1 MRTCR
6 APKKSSLAGD
16 LVLAP
21 SRGYFKLFSAR
32 GTAFRVH
39 WSTPL
44 IAVIAG
50 GAYHPFVALAYLLVI
65 VIHELGHAFF
75 ARRFGLH
82 VVSIDVH
89 GFGGVCRWS
98 GSTTPVRHAIIAW
111 GGIVF
116 QLVLGAACMLY
127 KNEPFLGMVF
137 GVNLLLMIV
146 NALPIPGLD
155 GWEAWPLFHPRNVRS
170 LFVRRRR
177 AALRSRA
184 DELEAELAAT
194 LAREVEREKR
204 SQSKYV
210 N

>member
-1 MRTCR
+1 
-6 APKKSSLAGD
+6 
-16 LVLAP
+16 VLAP
-21 SRGYFKLFSAR
+21 SRGYFQLLSVR

-50 GAYHPFVALAYLLVI
+50 AVYHPFVALAYLLVI
-65 VIHELGHAFF
+65 VVHELGHAFF
-75 ARRFGLH
+75 VRRFGMRVL
-82 VVSIDVH
+82 SIDVH
-89 GFGGVCRWS
+89 GFGGVCRWA
-98 GSTTPVRHAIIAW
+98 GSTTPVRLAIIAW
-111 GGIVF
+111 GGILF
-116 QLVLGAACMLY
+116 QLVLGGACLVY
-127 KNEPFLGMVF
+127 KNETFLGMVF

-155 GWEAWPLFHPRNVRS
+155 GWEAWRLFHPQNIRS

-184 DELEAELAAT
+184 DQLEAELAAS
-194 LAREVEREKR
+194 LAREVKREKR
-204 SQSKYV
+204 SESKYV